1 MLLSAQPPDNDDWV
15 KVCSHI
21 YYRYSAVCNPYK
33 YRERNMESMNSSFA
47 KVLFFI
53 ISASVAINI
62 PRFFETSIVTMGHP
76 NNTSVFPDLEGFS
89 YTFEVS
95 PLRTDPDY
103 IRYFFI
109 SNQAQA
115 MPVSKSSRAKSII
128 WAIETIEPS
137 KCWATPIRMLYFTLV
152 QSEAHIILAQET
164 LIQRLAR
171 AMLFT

>member
-1 MLLSAQPPDNDDWV
+1 
-15 KVCSHI
+15 
-21 YYRYSAVCNPYK
+21 
-33 YRERNMESMNSSFA
+33 MESMNSSFA

-103 IRYFFI
+103 IRYF
-109 SNQAQA
+109 
-115 MPVSKSSRAKSII
+115 
-128 WAIETIEPS
+128 
-137 KCWATPIRMLYFTLV
+137 
-152 QSEAHIILAQET
+152 
-164 LIQRLAR
+164 LIFSYLIKPKLCRFQNRLE
-171 AMLFT
+171 LEV